1 MGAEAR
7 HAVIFGATSMI
18 GRHLLRRLSEQ
29 GATGQCLSRRS
40 SPVPQETPQGFSWRI
55 LPAKG
60 ALSAPADADLL
71 SLAPIAAL
79 PPLLARTT
87 GGRRLVALSTTGVTY
102 KAQSPDPAERAE
114 AEAVRRAEE
123 EIGRLCRERGIAWTI
138 LRPTLIYDP
147 GLDLNVSAI
156 ADAARRFGFVPVA
169 WPATGRRQPIHA
181 DDVAHAMVAA
191 LDAPGAVG
199 RILDIPG
206 GETLTYRDMVRR
218 IFRALGRRP
227 VSALPAARARPARL
241 SRVAQA
247 DGRGLQHGEPG
258 ADEHGPD
265 LRSRAG
271 ARHPGD
277 RRPPVPARVL
287 RRVSARTRLP
297 SRAGARADANRDE
310 GKISALGCPWQPSG
324 TATDADLHRRDSAPP
339 AGRQGRLVRPDSEGH
354 ARLRHRRRGADGPGL
369 RLSDRHRPRVARD
382 HGPDSH
388 REPHPR
394 PDPGEDRGAGAGDGY
409 ADLDQ
414 GALRRGRARDPRA
427 GASRASSRAASSCSA
442 RPA

>member
-1 MGAEAR
+1 MGAEGRQAI
-7 HAVIFGATSMI
+7 VFGATSMI
-18 GRHLLRRLSEQ
+18 GRHLLRRLSER
-29 GATGQCLSRRS
+29 GAAGQCLSRRS
-40 SPVPQETPQGFSWRI
+40 NPAPQETPQGFSWRT

-60 ALSAPADADLL
+60 ELSAPADADLF

-102 KAQSPDPAERAE
+102 KARSPDPAERAE
-114 AEAVRRAEE
+114 AEAVRQAEE

-199 RILDIPG
+199 RILHIPG

-227 VSALPAARARPARL
+227 VLLYLPLGPARL
-241 SRVAQA
+241 AFRAW
-247 DGRGLQHGEPG
+247 LTLTG
-258 ADEHGPD
+258 ADYSTASLERMNMD
-265 LRSRAG
+265 L
-271 ARHPGD
+271 
-277 RRPPVPARVL
+277 
-287 RRVSARTRLP
+287 TF
-297 SRAGARADANRDE
+297 
-310 GKISALGCPWQPSG
+310 
-324 TATDADLHRRDSAPP
+324 DSAP
-339 AGRQGRLVRPDSEGH
+339 AYDILGIVGRPFRPEF
-354 ARLRHRRRGADGPGL
+354 
-369 RLSDRHRPRVARD
+369 
-382 HGPDSH
+382 
-388 REPHPR
+388 
-394 PDPGEDRGAGAGDGY
+394 
-409 ADLDQ
+409 
-414 GALRRGRARDPRA
+414 
-427 GASRASSRAASSCSA
+427 SA
-442 RPA
+442 E